1 MDNTHRLGF
10 LSSVGLVLVGV
21 AYAVVVGFG
30 IAQAG
35 LDKPIIDPILAVMEA
50 ITLVSAPLVVILMA
64 AVCGIASPDVK
75 VFGLL
80 ALAFGAIMA
89 GLTSGVRFM
98 ALTAGRQTDFTTL
111 EWPSTL
117 YAVELLAWDVFLGL
131 ALVFAAPVF
140 AGSGRRARAR
150 WALVATGVLCLLGG
164 IGPIVG
170 NMAIQRIG
178 ILGYGVALPITCIFL
193 ALVFHQGGSSLY
205 AVQPR

>member
-1 MDNTHRLGF
+1 MDNTQRLGF
-10 LSSVGLVLVGV
+10 LSSVGLLLVGV

-35 LDKPIIDPILAVMEA
+35 LDKPIIDPTLAVMEA

-64 AVCGIASPDVK
+64 AVCGLASSERR

-89 GLTSGVRFM
+89 GLTSGVHFM

-117 YAVELLAWDVFLGL
+117 YALELLAWDVFLGL
-131 ALVFAAPVF
+131 ALLFAAPVF

-150 WALVATGVLCLLGG
+150 WALVSTGVLCLLGG

-178 ILGYGVALPITCIFL
+178 ILGYGVGLPISCIFL
-193 ALVFHQGGSSLY
+193 ALVFHQGGSSLH
-205 AVQPR
+205 AAQPR